1 MIKLSEAIA
10 LGAMKKPKAIGKLFN
25 GIGTCAIGAALDAIN
40 EPFDICFLPKRW
52 DPILRLGVAH
62 PITGCEVKV
71 RSIIVELNDEYD
83 WTRERI
89 AAWVATIEEHATE
102 IIVEKEQEPALV

>member
-10 LGAMKKPKAIGKLFN
+10 LGAMKKPKAIGKIFN
-25 GIGTCAIGAALDAIN
+25 GIGTCALGAALDAIN

-52 DPILRLGVAH
+52 DPILRLCVAH
-62 PITGCEVKV
+62 PITGWKANV
-71 RSIIVELNDEYD
+71 RSIIVDLNDDFD

-89 AAWVATIEEHATE
+89 AAWVATIEEHDTE
-102 IIVEKEQEPALV
+102 INVEKEQEPALV